1 MGMRRMR
8 WAVNCVLSVWLGVA
22 SAFAGEPVRI
32 FAASS
37 LKGPLDEVTA
47 AFVAASKIEA
57 PVTYAA
63 SSAIAKQIEQGA
75 PADIFISADLEWMD
89 YLQKADVIDIGSRT
103 NLLGNR
109 LVLIAS
115 PSGPAELKIAKGFAL
130 AAALG
135 PGRLAI
141 ADPGAVPAGKYA
153 KASLTALGVWA
164 SVKDRLAMAENV
176 RAALGFVARDE
187 ASLGIVYAT
196 DAKAEP
202 KVRML
207 GIFPADTH
215 PPIVY
220 PAAKL
225 KKARPDAA
233 KFLAY
238 LKGAQA
244 RAVFERAG
252 FLVP

>member
-1 MGMRRMR
+1 MKGAVKIAFAIWMGI
-8 WAVNCVLSVWLGVA
+8 A
-22 SAFAGEPVRI
+22 SAAAGEPVRV
-32 FAASS
+32 FAAAS
-37 LKGPLDEVTA
+37 LKGPLDEA
-47 AFVAASKIEA
+47 AALFTSATKIEA
-57 PVTYAA
+57 LVTYAA

-115 PSGPAELKIAKGFAL
+115 PSGPADLKITKGFAL

-153 KASLTALGVWA
+153 KALLVALGVWP
-164 SVKDRLAMAENV
+164 SVENRLAMAENV
-176 RAALGFVARDE
+176 RAALAFVARDE
-187 ASLGIVYAT
+187 APLGIVYAT

-202 KVRML
+202 KVRVL
-207 GIFPADTH
+207 GTFPGGTH

-220 PAAKL
+220 AAAKL
-225 KKARPDAA
+225 KRAGPGAD
-233 KFLAY
+233 KFLTH